1 MEQWLDN
8 CWTIVG
14 GDCLFSYQKL
24 DIYQI
29 AKNIVK
35 KTYKI
40 IKDLP
45 SSEQYGLI
53 SQMNRA
59 AISIPSNIAE
69 SSGRSSKKE
78 KSQFI
83 SIAFASLME
92 LTCQIEISL
101 DLGYVDTLNYE
112 EYIKECKD
120 LSVKLSNYKKYL
132 SNS

>member
-1 MEQWLDN
+1 M
-8 CWTIVG
+8 
-14 GDCLFSYQKL
+14 FSYQKL

-40 IKDLP
+40 TKDLP
-45 SSEQYGLI
+45 SSIQYGLI
-53 SQMNRA
+53 SQMNKA

-132 SNS
+132 SN